1 MTARTALALLV
12 ALALGLG
19 WASPGGAER
28 GADERSGADDRS
40 GADGSAAGTT
50 AAGRSEPE
58 QRPALVIG
66 VVALPNGLD
75 PAVDINIGANG
86 FRTLYSVFDR
96 LIFRDFL
103 AGGLRPGLA
112 ESWRWES
119 ETELV
124 LELRRG
130 VTFHDG
136 SAFTAED
143 VVFSLERVLE
153 PGSDLVTARG
163 TFANVAAVEALGD
176 HTVKITTKG
185 PDPVLEQV
193 LTMQE
198 ASIVPAEAYAAGA
211 AEFNRR
217 PVGTGPYRVASFV
230 AGDRLVLE
238 PYDGYWGGTPTAGE
252 VVFRVIPETAARVT
266 ALVTGEIDIAASLPP
281 DQAAVLERFD
291 GVEVRPAVLDN
302 IHVLRYNTTH
312 PVLRDV
318 RLRRAMNLAIDRQL
332 LSDSLWGGVA
342 VVPRGHQFASFGDMY
357 DASRPVAEFDP
368 ERARALVKESGYA
381 GEKVYL
387 NAHPTW
393 YTNGLAA
400 AEAIVEMWRSVGIDA
415 EVRVVPGPEELFGL
429 PHDDPFAMV
438 NMWSNSMRFADPAGG
453 LWATWN
459 PNAPP
464 QASGYWRAPDEFN
477 ALGLEARSITDRDR
491 RRRDYWRMLDIW
503 EEEAPGTVLYYSVE
517 FYGVREG
524 VEWRPYSDFYIDLR
538 PYNLAFR

>member
-1 MTARTALALLV
+1 MKPRLPRFVRRAVALLLV
-12 ALALGLG
+12 LALGRG
-19 WASPGGAER
+19 VAAE
-28 GADERSGADDRS
+28 GPD
-40 GADGSAAGTT
+40 
-50 AAGRSEPE
+50 
-58 QRPALVIG
+58 LVIG

-86 FRTLYSVFDR
+86 FRTLYSVFDK

-103 AGGLRPGLA
+103 GGGLRPGLA

-119 ETELV
+119 DTELV

-136 SAFTAED
+136 SALTADD
-143 VVFSLERVLE
+143 VVFSLGRVLE
-153 PGSDLVTARG
+153 PDSGLVTARG
-163 TFANVAAVEALGD
+163 TFANIAAVEALD
-176 HTVKITTKG
+176 DWTVKVTTRS

-211 AEFNRR
+211 EAFNRQ

-238 PYDGYWGGTPTAGE
+238 AYDGYWGGTPTARQ

-266 ALVTGEIDIAASLPP
+266 ALITGEIDIAASLPP
-281 DQAAVLERFD
+281 DQAAALGRFD

-302 IHVLRYNTTH
+302 IHMLRYNTSN

-332 LSDSLWGGVA
+332 LSDSLWGGAA
-342 VVPRGHQFASFGDMY
+342 VVPRGHQFEAFGDMY
-357 DASRPVAEFDP
+357 DPSRPVAEYDP
-368 ERARALVKESGYA
+368 ERARALVEASDYA

-400 AEAIVEMWRSVGIDA
+400 AEAIVEMWRAVGIDA
-415 EVRVVPGPEELFGL
+415 EVRVVPGPEQLFGL
-429 PHDDPFAMV
+429 SHDDPFAMV
-438 NMWSNSMRFADPAGG
+438 NIWSNSMRFADPAGG

-477 ALGLEARSITDRDR
+477 ALGAEAAGITDRDT

-517 FYGVREG
+517 FYGVRRG
-524 VEWRPYSDFYIDLR
+524 VRWTPYSDFYIDLR